1 MAARL
6 LLRNALQRL
15 RPMANRPA
23 ASLSPFSSSSSFSS
37 LAPLSSLAAQ
47 QSRLMRP
54 LATVGAKGGL
64 SALLAGSAAA
74 AVALIAQCED
84 SDGVVVESS
93 TGLSFPKK
101 STSTNGAAYSLVGV
115 GCRKK
120 FGLVAVYAFALSVG
134 DDDID
139 TLVRNSSSGEDFLQG
154 VLAGQTRCRLSLKFY
169 RTVDKATLVSAIE
182 DSVRPRLRNPEKA
195 GLAWLSDTILD
206 MVAQLGGS
214 VTPGTELSFTWN
226 ETDGVLCI
234 QLNDGGSLCLRSPDL
249 AAALFDVYLGKDPI
263 SVDGRQNIIAGAELL
278 RKTA

>member
-1 MAARL
+1 M
-6 LLRNALQRL
+6 
-15 RPMANRPA
+15 
-23 ASLSPFSSSSSFSS
+23 
-37 LAPLSSLAAQ
+37 
-47 QSRLMRP
+47 
-54 LATVGAKGGL
+54 
-64 SALLAGSAAA
+64 
-74 AVALIAQCED
+74 
-84 SDGVVVESS
+84 
-93 TGLSFPKK
+93 
-101 STSTNGAAYSLVGV
+101 
-115 GCRKK
+115 
-120 FGLVAVYAFALSVG
+120 AVYAFALSVG

>member
-115 GCRKK
+115 GCR
-120 FGLVAVYAFALSVG
+120 
-134 DDDID
+134 
-139 TLVRNSSSGEDFLQG
+139 
-154 VLAGQTRCRLSLKFY
+154 
-169 RTVDKATLVSAIE
+169 
-182 DSVRPRLRNPEKA
+182 
-195 GLAWLSDTILD
+195 
-206 MVAQLGGS
+206 
-214 VTPGTELSFTWN
+214 
-226 ETDGVLCI
+226 
-234 QLNDGGSLCLRSPDL
+234 
-249 AAALFDVYLGKDPI
+249 
-263 SVDGRQNIIAGAELL
+263 
-278 RKTA
+278 